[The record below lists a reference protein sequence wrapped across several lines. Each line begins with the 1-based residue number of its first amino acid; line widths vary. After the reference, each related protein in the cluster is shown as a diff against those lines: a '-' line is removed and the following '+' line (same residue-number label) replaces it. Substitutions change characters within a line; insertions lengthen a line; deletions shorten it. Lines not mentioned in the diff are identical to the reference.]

1 MFSILLLLFTVIPA
15 LEIYLLFNIGAQI
28 GGLNT
33 LFIVLFTGFTGA
45 YLAKSQGLQILS
57 RIQEDLSRGAVPA
70 NEFIHG
76 LLVFGGG
83 LLLLTPGFL
92 TDIMGIAMVFPVTRI
107 MIAHFFKSYFE
118 RAIQSGNV
126 QFYSFS
132 SGTRN
137 QQESPGPNRQ
147 VGPDTYEAEFKKK

>member
-1 MFSILLLLFTVIPA
+1 MFSILLILFTVIPA

-57 RIQEDLSRGAVPA
+57 RIQADLSRGAVPA
-70 NEFIHG
+70 NEFING

-107 MIAHFFKSYFE
+107 MIAHFFKAYFE
-118 RAIQSGNV
+118 RAIKSGNV
-126 QFYSFS
+126 QFYNFS
-132 SGTRN
+132 SSSHSH
-137 QQESPGPNRQ
+137 QEYQEPNRQ